1 MSADLESHEIV
12 RIIMLLAHNLG
23 LRVVAEGIETQEQIA
38 MLKELGCELAQGY
51 FFSRPDPAGVIEELL
66 ENQRVAQ
73 PVTEVGASNE

>member
-1 MSADLESHEIV
+1 
-12 RIIMLLAHNLG
+12 
-23 LRVVAEGIETQEQIA
+23 

-51 FFSRPDPAGVIEELL
+51 FFSRPGPAGVIEELL